1 MAHQGFQNQI
11 VLAFPHL
18 KVIAFDPAARLRYSE
33 GQRVVLEGFYT
44 ACPTPCHAEKAH
56 LAARTRLTLRQVSV
70 WFQNRRAKDR
80 RARPRN
86 PTNKLSLA
94 NLIHAYDIEIPRRR

>member
-1 MAHQGFQNQI
+1 MTHPGFQNQI
-11 VLAFPHL
+11 VLAFPRL

-33 GQRVVLEGFYT
+33 GQRVALERFY
-44 ACPTPCHAEKAH
+44 ASCPHPSHAEKAH
-56 LAARTRLTLRQVSV
+56 LATRTRLTVRQVCV

-86 PTNKLSLA
+86 LNKLSLA